1 MTGKPEI
8 VHETIRIE
16 RVFKA
21 APERVF
27 AAWEDSDAR
36 RRWEPTPD
44 GMEMDYEGFDFRTGG
59 YEKSHLMKDGAV
71 IVSFD
76 TRYIDI
82 VPAGSIVTSV
92 RVISN
97 GAAFSCMQSTIE
109 FHPEGT
115 GTRLVCCEQA
125 AFMTGESMRS
135 AHENGWGVMLDRL
148 EKEVDG

>member
-1 MTGKPEI
+1 MAGKPEI
-8 VHETIRIE
+8 VHETIRVE
-16 RVFKA
+16 RLFKA

-36 RRWEPTPD
+36 RRWEPTPED
-44 GMEMDYEGFDFRTGG
+44 MEMDYESFDFRAGG
-59 YEKSHLMKDGAV
+59 YEKSHLKKNGEV

-76 TRYIDI
+76 TWFIDI
-82 VPAGSIVTSV
+82 VPASRIVSAV

-97 GAAFSCMQSTIE
+97 SAAFSCMQSTID
-109 FHPEGT
+109 FRPEGT

-125 AFMTGESMRS
+125 AFMTGQSMRS